1 MLGLNTVKLYKV
13 KALIPL
19 SSKRLLPIKPLCF
32 WLGALFFVSL
42 SSLAAEKSYFEGNSK
57 LSKLAANEDNNN
69 DALQQTLEL
78 NFSPE
83 SREKL
88 RKALDDYA
96 RSIDQDH
103 DRIEERRRVMQESLE
118 ARFFDA
124 DNDGEVDGPIGAN
137 GIPVDSNGGET
148 PGDTDN
154 DGAVDPYDV
163 DDDGDFNDPLEFLGG
178 NASAATSATFDIGIP
193 TSNVT
198 YGPHRLR
205 VIAAFGTGPSFI
217 VNGLS
222 YFFVIAALMNL
233 NEKAFFHLDRP
244 KSDGSIREGIA
255 YAKARPD
262 IYVVMLMVFFLATFG
277 LNFQI
282 FNALMATQEFG
293 LGPASFG
300 LMGTFIAIGSLSG
313 AIGSA
318 RLERFRNTKFVIKG
332 GIAFSISI
340 MVLSIIPSYSLYI
353 LWLPICGVTA
363 LTTLV
368 SANSIVQTSTDPAIR
383 GRVMGL
389 YLLIFMGG
397 TPFGSPL
404 IGATTDLVGIRP
416 TIVICGG
423 ISLAAS
429 LYIWFKYKNRVT
441 LPADIS
447 VATVLKTVDRD
458 HK

>member
-1 MLGLNTVKLYKV
+1 MRLTVKEDGNWRSFRHRNYRILFPANAVSNIGSWAQRIAQDWLVLELTNNNGTYLGLVTAVQFAPVLAFSLHGGKLADRFNKRKV
-13 KALIPL
+13 LILTNIIGGAASLALGILVMTDLIALWHVFVLAGILGISTAIDAPVRQ
-19 SSKRLLPIKPLCF
+19 SFTTEVVGQADLPN
-32 WLGALFFVSL
+32 AVSL
-42 SSLAAEKSYFEGNSK
+42 NS
-57 LSKLAANEDNNN
+57 ANFN
-69 DALQQTLEL
+69 AGRL
-78 NFSPE
+78 
-83 SREKL
+83 
-88 RKALDDYA
+88 
-96 RSIDQDH
+96 
-103 DRIEERRRVMQESLE
+103 V
-118 ARFFDA
+118 
-124 DNDGEVDGPIGAN
+124 GPAI
-137 GIPVDSNGGET
+137 SGG
-148 PGDTDN
+148 
-154 DGAVDPYDV
+154 
-163 DDDGDFNDPLEFLGG
+163 L
-178 NASAATSATFDIGIP
+178 
-193 TSNVT
+193 
-198 YGPHRLR
+198 
-205 VIAAFGTGPSFI
+205 IAAFGTGPSFI

-233 NEKAFFHLDRP
+233 NEKGFFHQDRP

-353 LWLPICGVTA
+353 VWLPICGVTA

-404 IGATTDLVGIRP
+404 IGTTTELIGIRP
-416 TIVICGG
+416 TIAVCGG

-429 LYIWFKYKNRVT
+429 LIIWIRFKNRVQ
-441 LPADIS
+441 LPTDIS
-447 VATVLKTVDRD
+447 VASVLKTVNGDNN
-458 HK
+458 

>member
-1 MLGLNTVKLYKV
+1 MGFSVKEDGNWRSFRHRNYRILFPANTVSNIGSWAQRIAQDWLVLELTNNNGTYLGLVTAVQFAPVLLFSLHGGKLADRFNKRKV
-13 KALIPL
+13 LILTNIAGGTASL
-19 SSKRLLPIKPLCF
+19 S
-32 WLGALFFVSL
+32 LGALVITEHIQLWHVFALAAVLGISTAIDAPVRQSFTTEVVGQTDLPNAVSL
-42 SSLAAEKSYFEGNSK
+42 NS
-57 LSKLAANEDNNN
+57 ANFN
-69 DALQQTLEL
+69 AGRL
-78 NFSPE
+78 
-83 SREKL
+83 
-88 RKALDDYA
+88 
-96 RSIDQDH
+96 
-103 DRIEERRRVMQESLE
+103 V
-118 ARFFDA
+118 
-124 DNDGEVDGPIGAN
+124 GPAM
-137 GIPVDSNGGET
+137 SGG
-148 PGDTDN
+148 
-154 DGAVDPYDV
+154 
-163 DDDGDFNDPLEFLGG
+163 L
-178 NASAATSATFDIGIP
+178 
-193 TSNVT
+193 
-198 YGPHRLR
+198 
-205 VIAAFGTGPSFI
+205 IAAFGTGPSFI

-222 YFFVIAALMNL
+222 YFFVIAALANL

-244 KSDGSIREGIA
+244 KSDGNIREGIA

-318 RLERFRNTKFVIKG
+318 RLERFRNTKFVIRG
-332 GIAFSISI
+332 GIAFSASI
-340 MVLSIIPSYSLYI
+340 MMLSILPNYI
-353 LWLPICGVTA
+353 TYVIWLPICGVTA

-404 IGATTDLVGIRP
+404 IGATTDLIGIRP
-416 TIVICGG
+416 TIAVCGG
-423 ISLAAS
+423 ISLFAS
-429 LYIWFKYKNRVT
+429 LFIWLKYKNRVA

-447 VATVLKTVDRD
+447 VAAVLKDR
-458 HK
+458 

>member
-1 MLGLNTVKLYKV
+1 MGFTVKEDGNWRSFRHRNYRILFPANTVSNIGSWAQRIAQDWLVLELTNNNGTYLGLVTAVQFAPVLLFSLHGGKLADRFNKRKV
-13 KALIPL
+13 LILTNIAGGTASL
-19 SSKRLLPIKPLCF
+19 S
-32 WLGALFFVSL
+32 LGALVITEHIQLWHVFALAAVLGISTAIDAPVRQSFTTEVVGQTDLPNAVSL
-42 SSLAAEKSYFEGNSK
+42 NS
-57 LSKLAANEDNNN
+57 ANFN
-69 DALQQTLEL
+69 AGRL
-78 NFSPE
+78 
-83 SREKL
+83 
-88 RKALDDYA
+88 
-96 RSIDQDH
+96 
-103 DRIEERRRVMQESLE
+103 V
-118 ARFFDA
+118 
-124 DNDGEVDGPIGAN
+124 GPAM
-137 GIPVDSNGGET
+137 SGG
-148 PGDTDN
+148 
-154 DGAVDPYDV
+154 
-163 DDDGDFNDPLEFLGG
+163 L
-178 NASAATSATFDIGIP
+178 
-193 TSNVT
+193 
-198 YGPHRLR
+198 
-205 VIAAFGTGPSFI
+205 IAAFGTGPSFI

-222 YFFVIAALMNL
+222 YFFVIAALANL

-244 KSDGSIREGIA
+244 KSDGNIREGIA

-318 RLERFRNTKFVIKG
+318 RLERFRNTKFVIRG
-332 GIAFSISI
+332 GIAFSASI
-340 MVLSIIPSYSLYI
+340 MMLSILPNYI
-353 LWLPICGVTA
+353 TYVIWLPICGVTA

-404 IGATTDLVGIRP
+404 IGATTDLIGIRP
-416 TIVICGG
+416 TIAVCGG
-423 ISLAAS
+423 ISLFAS
-429 LYIWFKYKNRVT
+429 LYIWFKYKNRVA

-447 VATVLKTVDRD
+447 VAAVLKDR
-458 HK
+458 

>member
-1 MLGLNTVKLYKV
+1 MRMSVKEDGNWRSFRHRNYRILFPANTVSNIGSWAQRIAQDWLVLELTDNNGTYLGLVTAVQFAPV
-13 KALIPL
+13 
-19 SSKRLLPIKPLCF
+19 
-32 WLGALFFVSL
+32 LFFSLHGGKFADRFNKRKVLILTNIMGGAASLGLGVLVITDLIALWHVFALAAVLGISTAIDAPVRQAFTTEVVGQSDLPNAVSL
-42 SSLAAEKSYFEGNSK
+42 NS
-57 LSKLAANEDNNN
+57 ANFN
-69 DALQQTLEL
+69 AGRL
-78 NFSPE
+78 
-83 SREKL
+83 
-88 RKALDDYA
+88 
-96 RSIDQDH
+96 
-103 DRIEERRRVMQESLE
+103 V
-118 ARFFDA
+118 
-124 DNDGEVDGPIGAN
+124 GPAI
-137 GIPVDSNGGET
+137 SGG
-148 PGDTDN
+148 
-154 DGAVDPYDV
+154 
-163 DDDGDFNDPLEFLGG
+163 L
-178 NASAATSATFDIGIP
+178 
-193 TSNVT
+193 
-198 YGPHRLR
+198 
-205 VIAAFGTGPSFI
+205 IAAFGTGPSFI

-222 YFFVIAALMNL
+222 YFFVIAALLNL

-318 RLERFRNTKFVIKG
+318 RLERLRNTKFVIKG
-332 GIAFSISI
+332 GILFSISI
-340 MVLSIIPSYSLYI
+340 MTLSIIPSYTLYI
-353 LWLPICGVTA
+353 FWLPICGLTA

-404 IGATTDLVGIRP
+404 IGTATELLGIRP
-416 TIVICGG
+416 TIALCGG

-429 LYIWFKYKNRVT
+429 VIIWFRYKNRVQ
-441 LPADIS
+441 LPADTS
-447 VATVLKTVDRD
+447 VATVLKTVNRD
-458 HK
+458 HN

>member
-1 MLGLNTVKLYKV
+1 MRLSVKEDGNWRSFRHRNYRILFPANTVSNIGSWAQRIAQDWLVLELTNNNGTYLGLVTAVQFAPVLAFSLHGGKLADRFNKRKV
-13 KALIPL
+13 LILTNVVGGAASLALGVLVMTDLIALWHVFVLAGILGISTAIDAPVRQ
-19 SSKRLLPIKPLCF
+19 SFTTEVVGQTDLPN
-32 WLGALFFVSL
+32 AVSL
-42 SSLAAEKSYFEGNSK
+42 NS
-57 LSKLAANEDNNN
+57 ANFN
-69 DALQQTLEL
+69 AGRL
-78 NFSPE
+78 
-83 SREKL
+83 
-88 RKALDDYA
+88 
-96 RSIDQDH
+96 
-103 DRIEERRRVMQESLE
+103 V
-118 ARFFDA
+118 
-124 DNDGEVDGPIGAN
+124 GPAI
-137 GIPVDSNGGET
+137 SGG
-148 PGDTDN
+148 
-154 DGAVDPYDV
+154 
-163 DDDGDFNDPLEFLGG
+163 L
-178 NASAATSATFDIGIP
+178 
-193 TSNVT
+193 
-198 YGPHRLR
+198 
-205 VIAAFGTGPSFI
+205 IAAFGTGPSFI

-244 KSDGSIREGIA
+244 KSDGNIREGIA

-332 GIAFSISI
+332 GIAFSLSI
-340 MVLSIIPSYSLYI
+340 IVLSIIPSYSLYI

-429 LYIWFKYKNRVT
+429 LFIWFKYKNRVT

-447 VATVLKTVDRD
+447 VAKVLKTVNRD